1 MINTLD
7 IVNKN
12 IDVTDLIQEK
22 IDRLNISEE
31 LRFVKGNYHVRNI
44 FLKSNIRL
52 TFEEGTIFN
61 VLASSD
67 NFKIIDTRIAGI
79 NMASYGGVINI
90 IDSKNV
96 SLKGHVLI
104 KGNGEYFWEKYWG
117 SDTKGGIRKEYD
129 SKGMRAFAD
138 YDLKRPRNLLIQNSN
153 NITIDGL
160 ESNNSGFWNIHVLYS
175 YDVVLDNI
183 VVSSYNHFAPST
195 DGIDIDSSHN
205 VVVKNSTLSTNDD
218 SIAIK
223 SGRDSDGLKTNIP
236 SYDITIENNTILKG
250 FGITLGSEVSGGI
263 YNINIRNNKF
273 FNTDCG
279 FRIKS
284 STSRKGYIRDINFE
298 NNMLDSV
305 SYPIHIVTSWNS
317 SYNNLVLPQNYEGTI
332 YPHYK
337 KLTEVVP
344 NIKNTIIENIKIV
357 NMRAI
362 NGKRAFEIIGFE
374 DEHIRNLEI
383 INSSICAREFGRL
396 VAIDNFVLNN
406 VKLNICDFNDES
418 LDSYDN
424 R

>member
-22 IDRLNISEE
+22 IDRLNVSEE
-31 LRFVKGNYHVRNI
+31 LRFVKGIYNLRNI

-52 TFEEGTIFN
+52 TFEDGTVFN
-61 VLASSD
+61 VLSSTD

-138 YDLKRPRNLLIQNSN
+138 YDLKRLRNLLIQNSN
-153 NITIDGL
+153 NIIIDGL

-183 VVSSYNHFAPST
+183 IVSSYNHFAPST

-223 SGRDSDGLKTNIP
+223 SGRDSDGIKTNIP
-236 SYDITIENNTILKG
+236 SYDISIENNTILKG

-273 FNTDCG
+273 YNTDCG

-284 STSRKGYIRDINFE
+284 STSRKGYIKDINFE
-298 NNMLDSV
+298 NNMLDNV

-317 SYNNLVLPQNYEGTI
+317 SYNNLVLPQNYDGKI

-337 KLTEVVP
+337 ILTEVVP
-344 NIKNTIIENIKIV
+344 NIKNTLIENIKIL
-357 NMRAI
+357 NMCAI
-362 NGKRAFEIIGFE
+362 NAKRAFEIIGFE

-383 INSSICAREFGRL
+383 INSSISAREFGRV
-396 VAIDNFVLNN
+396 VAINNFVLNN
-406 VKLNICDFNDES
+406 VKLNISDFNDES